1 MVILLIC
8 AMLTTIVSTVS
19 GVFAFRELYNLID
32 VESQEEYDRGFNF
45 IYLSIVGM
53 LVSVSLLLVC
63 IFLYEGVMITEL
75 YSPEIK

>member
-19 GVFAFRELYNLID
+19 GVFAFRELHSLID
-32 VESQEEYDRGFNF
+32 VESRERYDRGFNF